1 MKNFKIGSEIRDVLS
16 SALGDNV
23 KKKIFP
29 LIAPANTT
37 FPFIVYRRS
46 GYTPNSNKDFQS
58 EIVFIEIAVITTEY
72 AESVE
77 IANNIADTLQAAS
90 SENIEEITVTN
101 IFEEYLSDSFIQK
114 INISVKINFAG
125 IPAFLNRFAR

>member
-29 LIAPANTT
+29 LVAPANTT

-101 IFEEYLSDSFIQK
+101 IIEEYISDSFVQK
-114 INISVKINFAG
+114 INISVKIN
-125 IPAFLNRFAR
+125 

>member
-29 LIAPANTT
+29 LVAPANTT

-90 SENIEEITVTN
+90 SENIEKITGTN
-101 IFEEYLSDSFIQK
+101 IIEEYISDSFVQK
-114 INISVKINFAG
+114 INISVKIN
-125 IPAFLNRFAR
+125 

>member
-1 MKNFKIGSEIRDVLS
+1 MKNFKIGSEIRDILS

-58 EIVFIEIAVITTEY
+58 EIVFIELAVITTEY

-77 IANNIADTLQAAS
+77 IANNIADILQAYK
-90 SENIEEITVTN
+90 SENVDEITVTN
-101 IFEEYLSDSFIQK
+101 IFEEYISDSFVQK
-114 INISVKINFAG
+114 INISVKIN
-125 IPAFLNRFAR
+125 